1 MIKRLKLLS
10 KSEIDVIPLLSNKDK
25 AIDDVM
31 SRLDQFSFV
40 SEDAKSAEPY
50 VQSRKPAVK
59 TNNLQKKRT
68 VKKKKLK
75 DDCIDSNILVR
86 DCNSYPEQ
94 QNVEYRK
101 KISSDLK

>member
-1 MIKRLKLLS
+1 MIKKLKLLS

-50 VQSRKPAVK
+50 VQSK
-59 TNNLQKKRT
+59 
-68 VKKKKLK
+68 
-75 DDCIDSNILVR
+75 
-86 DCNSYPEQ
+86 
-94 QNVEYRK
+94 
-101 KISSDLK
+101 